1 VGIRSALVSCSR
13 RLAPTL
19 AGVAGLVLAAAPA
32 RALDVTITYQF
43 NADLSGSFPV
53 STILAGQ
60 RITGLTAKLVAPL
73 PTLNASTLTGAPSL
87 LSLVLSN
94 QNGTFAFPGIPA
106 LADVSGGSLASWLRT
121 GAIALGHGQGISV
134 YANQHLTTRARID
147 LAQGTLDFLARQQ
160 FVNDS
165 TASTVLFFLLTTQV
179 RGVEVSR
186 TAVPE
191 PGTANLV
198 LGGGI
203 LALGAWQAR
212 RAWRRRGVQAR

>member
-94 QNGTFAFPGIPA
+94 QNGTFVFPGIPA

-121 GAIALGHGQGISV
+121 GAIALGHGPGSAV
-134 YANQHLTTRARID
+134 ANQHLTTRARID
-147 LAQGTLDFLARQQ
+147 LAQGTLDFLARQR
-160 FVNDS
+160 FDNDS

-186 TAVPE
+186 TAAPE
-191 PGTANLV
+191 PGTASLV

>member
-1 VGIRSALVSCSR
+1 MRNRMAFVSR
-13 RLAPTL
+13 PRHLARLAL
-19 AGVAGLVLAAAPA
+19 IAGIALSAGPA
-32 RALDVTITYQF
+32 RALPVTITYQF
-43 NADLSGSFPV
+43 DADLSGIHPI

-60 RITGLTAKLVAPL
+60 HITGLTAKLVAPL

-106 LADVSGGSLASWLRT
+106 LADVFGGGLASWLRT
-121 GAIALGHGQGISV
+121 GAIGFGHFASLH
-134 YANQHLTTRARID
+134 ATQHLTTRARID
-147 LAQGTLDFLARQQ
+147 LAQGTLDFLARQR
-160 FVNDS
+160 FSDDS
-165 TASTVLFFLLTTQV
+165 TASTVVFFLLTTQV

-186 TAVPE
+186 TVVPE
-191 PGTANLV
+191 PGTASLV